1 MHLMPAVSVLSRI
14 HVHKQI
20 KGLPFVHFLIHG
32 DLYTLDNEEVNKL
45 FSLFQ
50 FSLVCTFLKCIYL
63 KRLPCIFKCLVDSIF
78 LMWKVV

>member
-20 KGLPFVHFLIHG
+20 KGLPFGHFLIHG

-50 FSLVCTFLKCIYL
+50 FSLVCTFL
-63 KRLPCIFKCLVDSIF
+63 
-78 LMWKVV
+78 